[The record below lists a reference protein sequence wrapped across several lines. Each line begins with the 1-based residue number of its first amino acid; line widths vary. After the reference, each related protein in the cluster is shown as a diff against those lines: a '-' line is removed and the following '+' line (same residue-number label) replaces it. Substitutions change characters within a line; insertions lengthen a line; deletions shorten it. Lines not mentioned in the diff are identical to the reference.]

1 MYNGHSAAL
10 VITRSDSDDN
20 TIGSLTVKNGE
31 TVVLEKEPTDK
42 LITSAGSNASSVK
55 LLKSHSEIKK
65 MKLIREEVET
75 VEFITEGKGDKEDVH
90 RRNFPS
96 G

>member
-1 MYNGHSAAL
+1 MLIKVLAAETNLNAATNVSNATVVRVYNGHSSAV

-42 LITSAGSNASSVK
+42 LITSAGTTSVK
-55 LLKSHSEIKK
+55 AVK
-65 MKLIREEVET
+65 VA
-75 VEFITEGKGDKEDVH
+75 F
-90 RRNFPS
+90 RN
-96 G
+96 

>member
-1 MYNGHSAAL
+1 MLIKVLAAEVNLSSATNVSNATVVRVYNGHSAAV

-42 LITSAGSNASSVK
+42 LITSAGTTSVK
-55 LLKSHSEIKK
+55 AVK
-65 MKLIREEVET
+65 VA
-75 VEFITEGKGDKEDVH
+75 F
-90 RRNFPS
+90 RN
-96 G
+96 